1 MARPVLLIEDD
12 DDIRMLAEMSLRL
25 ADIDVVACC
34 EGRDGLAALEKTE
47 FSLVLLDVMMPD
59 MSGYEVLQLIA
70 ERFGDQAPPVVLF
83 TARPQDATL
92 RDMPGGATVQV
103 LAKPFEPTALAE
115 SVKKLMKVEHG
126 TDHGR

>member
-1 MARPVLLIEDD
+1 MAHPVLLIEDD

-25 ADIDVVACC
+25 AGIEVIACS
-34 EGRDGLAALEKTE
+34 EGRDGLAALAKTK

-59 MSGYEVLQLIA
+59 MSGYEVLEQIA
-70 ERFGDQAPPVVLF
+70 EKFGRQAPPVALF

-92 RDMPGGATVQV
+92 RDVAGGMSVQI

-115 SVKKLMKVEHG
+115 SVKKMMKTEIG
-126 TDHGR
+126 GSDA